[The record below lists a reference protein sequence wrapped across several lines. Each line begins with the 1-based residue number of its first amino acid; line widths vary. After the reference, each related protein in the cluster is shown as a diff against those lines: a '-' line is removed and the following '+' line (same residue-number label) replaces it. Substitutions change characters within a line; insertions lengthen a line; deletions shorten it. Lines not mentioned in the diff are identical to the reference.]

1 MTDHNELRALA
12 LAATPGPWR
21 VGRGSK
27 SRIYAP
33 YHVQPDGH
41 AIARTYGSELNGI
54 GVADLTGPVNIAD
67 AAYIAAANP
76 ATVLALLE
84 ALEALE
90 GLTGDVQA
98 LIGESGGVAG
108 LHMNGDVAPW
118 GDLEAGGRFERLTHL
133 PAAHAAITKV
143 KGGAA

>member
-1 MTDHNELRALA
+1 MTTDHNELRALA

-76 ATVLALLE
+76 ATVLALL
-84 ALEALE
+84 
-90 GLTGDVQA
+90 DQA
-98 LIGESGGVAG
+98 ANHCEDERRMVPEHFRDAAKMVGES
-108 LHMNGDVAPW
+108 
-118 GDLEAGGRFERLTHL
+118 
-133 PAAHAAITKV
+133 K
-143 KGGAA
+143 